1 MKNEF
6 KVIADLIEK
15 NKKVLDVGC
24 ADGTLMKFLKDNK
37 NINIRGLEIS
47 KERVQECIAKGLT
60 VIEGNAET
68 DLKQF
73 PDKSF
78 DYVILSQTLQAFL
91 DPENVISELLR
102 VGKKGQ
108 EKVAAVDSDNLIRD
122 LSQYVKDLDPN
133 TLNEGTLNKLTQIDL
148 SKLNKINSNVRI
160 GSCIS
165 NPVDFLAIGLN
176 YKAHAEGTNSKLP
189 TEPIL
194 FNKSS
199 GCIQGPNDPILKPI
213 AANKMDY
220 EVEVAMVIGKE
231 GKNISE
237 NNAQEYVFGY
247 CIVNDI
253 SERSWQKERGGQW
266 IKGKSIAGPTGPYL
280 VTKDEIVDINNLNL
294 SLDVNGERRQTGNTE
309 RMIFNFNF
317 LISHISHFMTLYPGT
332 IITTGT
338 PAGTAM
344 EMDMPKFLQVGD
356 KLNLKVDHLGEQN
369 HIVVEES

>member
-1 MKNEF
+1 MK
-6 KVIADLIEK
+6 
-15 NKKVLDVGC
+15 
-24 ADGTLMKFLKDNK
+24 
-37 NINIRGLEIS
+37 
-47 KERVQECIAKGLT
+47 
-60 VIEGNAET
+60 
-68 DLKQF
+68 
-73 PDKSF
+73 
-78 DYVILSQTLQAFL
+78 
-91 DPENVISELLR
+91 LLR
-102 VGKKGQ
+102 VGQHNK
-108 EKVAAVDSDNLIRD
+108 ERVAALDSNNVIRD
-122 LSQYVKDLDPN
+122 LSSHIQDLNPS
-133 TLNEGTLNKLTQIDL
+133 TLNESTFTKLSQIDL
-148 SKLNKINSNVRI
+148 SELKQIDANTRI

-199 GCIQGPNDPILKPI
+199 GCIQGPNDPILKPA

-220 EVEVAMVIGKE
+220 EVEVAMVIGKK

-237 NNAQEYVFGY
+237 DKAQDHIFGY
-247 CIVNDI
+247 CIVNDV

-266 IKGKSIAGPTGPYL
+266 IKGKSIAGPCGPYL
-280 VTKDEIVDINNLNL
+280 VTKNEIKDINNLNL

-317 LISHISHFMTLYPGT
+317 LISHISQFMTLYPGT

-344 EMDMPKFLQVGD
+344 EMNVQKFLQPGD
-356 KLNLKVDHLGEQN
+356 KLSLKVDQLGEQN
-369 HIVVEES
+369 HLVEEGD